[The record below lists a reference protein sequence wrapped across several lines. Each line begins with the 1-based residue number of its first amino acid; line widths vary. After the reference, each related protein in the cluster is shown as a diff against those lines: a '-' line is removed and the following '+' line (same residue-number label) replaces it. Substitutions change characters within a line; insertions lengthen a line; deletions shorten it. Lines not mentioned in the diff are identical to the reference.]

1 MIRLENLYAGYGK
14 KTVLKDINLEFKK
27 GDITTIIGPNGCGKT
42 TLLKSIVGLCDLTC
56 GSVVID
62 KHNVK
67 SLSNSKRAQKVAYL
81 PQVKSIAEVTVG
93 QLVVN
98 GRFPYLSFP
107 RKYSKT
113 DFEAAKTAMEQIG
126 IFQYAE
132 TRLCELSGGLQQKA
146 YIAMALC
153 QQAEAILFD
162 EPTTFLD
169 IAQQFK
175 INEILSDLKHQ
186 SKAVV
191 CIIHDIISALKIS
204 DKIIVMKNGTVVKE
218 GTPKQII
225 ESDIIN
231 EVFGVEICSVGN
243 EYFYKQKGIL

>member
-1 MIRLENLYAGYGK
+1 MRLRKLVLYLIIFFLLVKESFYLFGK
-14 KTVLKDINLEFKK
+14 SVKRRNRQSREFLEGKRPHCSRKSDDKEIPCGPCDVLVSEKK
-27 GDITTIIGPNGCGKT
+27 LKRH
-42 TLLKSIVGLCDLTC
+42 LKSFLDRVNTDNADNKL
-56 GSVVID
+56 
-62 KHNVK
+62 N
-67 SLSNSKRAQKVAYL
+67 YL
-81 PQVKSIAEVTVG
+81 RVP
-93 QLVVN
+93 
-98 GRFPYLSFP
+98 F
-107 RKYSKT
+107 
-113 DFEAAKTAMEQIG
+113 
-126 IFQYAE
+126 
-132 TRLCELSGGLQQKA
+132 
-146 YIAMALC
+146 ALC
-153 QQAEAILFD
+153 FESN
-162 EPTTFLD
+162 E
-169 IAQQFK
+169 FK